1 MAEDDGKGSGRSRF
15 KSKWGKVLKKSEELK
30 SASDSFSGRKGKDL
44 NSQEDV
50 DDFLKPSTDRAAAN
64 RPRLDV
70 SIAQRWPEPSELR
83 QSGALPP
90 DQSQNVNAWRKRRRR
105 EGLTVGFV
113 KTVPEIIGHGGD
125 ETEDP
130 PSDIS
135 RLKARVRG
143 TVPVD
148 NAISHGD
155 HTYHKP
161 APEIL
166 REPKLPQISDSIS
179 SYNQAAPT
187 HRDQNRPAHIEEP
200 PPPPRIGISRAP
212 TGFSAQDENWS
223 PVSDYDDVPSLPQIP
238 KTLDTRLAE
247 RPEQSDAASNLRVS
261 PVPRDPQTLVASR
274 QNSMKADEGM
284 ALRRASAMII
294 EPFDFESGGDIDL
307 GSYAAA
313 TAAYRAE
320 VAATPP
326 TSAVDREPIIPPID
340 TPSPTSPDSP
350 SPFADTN
357 YMKRH
362 SRDAPLAPEHG
373 KAPPPQVSAPRQG
386 AKSPFADPKYF
397 QPRSNNASPSG
408 SLRRDHMNQTSRVQA
423 ARQQPVVPEQQ
434 HFEPQQ
440 IQEASP
446 PPPPPPEHQ
455 TRELRQKRSEMS
467 FAIPQGPRQA
477 PESRRDPS
485 PDKSQRLAENYMQ
498 TLEHPSYTR
507 AAHSTSYEN
516 VPPVASRPLPAP
528 RMMTEPQGSPVSRD
542 RLPPQGRPLETQ
554 PAAPRPAIDHYGS
567 NRYEDSADRFAPVV
581 GSPSSTG
588 SQDQRSPQ
596 SFRSGSDGR
605 SPPQLSQ
612 VVSSRTTSPPF
623 QPEFGAQTRPQAYLT
638 AQPTNSSSSLLGPPR
653 PSPYA
658 RGPSPNGYFDI
669 ERQQP
674 TQPARS
680 PMASLQAIG
689 PSRPGSAHSAQ
700 SLLRPTPPSH
710 SPSASNLAADAAF
723 DDFISRVSH
732 MKGVFSLTAEKEQPA
747 DVCTPPMWVRA
758 AYWWYLRGKT
768 GLESLLQQRAKSRD
782 VEHRELLLQP
792 HVDLAKTSW
801 MLVEPLESYSET
813 GSLSNRQVSET
824 DAILRRDVAALK
836 EHLKSLSHSMLRNN
850 IMPPHQSLIQGQDTQ
865 IWLEYPRFTPEA
877 AAVLGG
883 ASNRRSLIM
892 ETQQSLTSPADAL
905 PLGDTSQ
912 YHYYHRS
919 TVNLSLNT
927 DDVST
932 DRVSVPCVLTVL
944 RGQREYQNTVV
955 IASQNELVYIKI
967 APRQSN
973 SSPVAWQDVS
983 WKASSLAI
991 TVALPRGIDATV
1003 RFYEHDFRALWN
1015 MVEHSRRVD
1024 FSLRPVKGE
1033 IFVHEAQLVEVQ
1045 YADSSNAKA
1054 FPSDKVKR
1062 CRALLWERF
1071 EEFTDGG
1078 AMRRRHRGFRLAVA
1092 TEPGH
1097 KALSSFTHEVCVDG
1111 PLFFE
1116 FITDAAAHGTTA
1128 MVIRISEQSRQCRM
1142 LLVFHDGG
1150 SRQTLYNKLNSID
1163 VDEHETI
1170 VEKVLLTSLNI
1181 EPATRNAGDTPSG
1194 HSELSALQWQR
1205 LGVTNHFSGDSNP
1218 RVPDTVESDSL
1229 RIIARHSLGCIT
1241 DRMNLNKGE
1250 LLLRLPC
1257 TNTPAIQILR
1267 QPQNDL
1273 TMSIDARNTPHH
1285 VADGVAD
1292 IFKVARNIPTIRTL
1306 TFATPQDLHA
1316 FEKAITGFT
1325 VRYDGLASN
1334 LAISRR
1340 RMVVPIYHKWTA
1352 TNVRI
1357 QVVANASNSV
1367 VQLLA
1372 FMEGFAQAEA
1382 LCFQIKSTD
1391 VFEAVKGDGKN
1402 KKWAVKMVDAKFT
1415 LPPLPS
1421 AAATASGRE
1430 QELPAEEMAKRRF
1443 VNLEGLDY
1451 AQEHDDVT
1459 VGFESQEGVSL
1470 PYVLF
1475 LKYLVKPL
1483 ANMDFS
1489 HSPRRFRKSAS
1500 GRCYSATHDRP
1511 EEEDMTDQPS
1521 MSPKMMKKKKKT
1533 DMVGFSSQK
1542 LAPYL
1547 LFLA

>member
-15 KSKWGKVLKKSEELK
+15 KSKWGKILKHSEELK
-30 SASDSFSGRKGKDL
+30 SVSDSFSGRKGKDL

-50 DDFLKPSTDRAAAN
+50 ADFLKPSTDRAAAN

-83 QSGALPP
+83 QAGALPP

-135 RLKARVRG
+135 MLKARARG

-148 NAISHGD
+148 KTINHGD
-155 HTYHKP
+155 HTYQKP
-161 APEIL
+161 APEVL
-166 REPKLPQISDSIS
+166 REPKLPQISD
-179 SYNQAAPT
+179 PT
-187 HRDQNRPAHIEEP
+187 PSHDQIVPTLRDQDRPTHIEEP

-223 PVSDYDDVPSLPQIP
+223 PVSDYDDAPSLPQIP
-238 KTLDTRLAE
+238 KTMDTRLAAE
-247 RPEQSDAASNLRVS
+247 DPDQSDFTNNLRVS
-261 PVPRDPQTLVASR
+261 PIPRDPNTLVAHK

-284 ALRRASAMII
+284 ALRRASAMI
-294 EPFDFESGGDIDL
+294 EPFDFETGGDLDL
-307 GSYAAA
+307 GSFGAA

-326 TSAVDREPIIPPID
+326 TSAVDREPVIPPID

-350 SPFADTN
+350 SPFVDTN
-357 YMKRH
+357 YIKRH
-362 SRDAPLAPEHG
+362 SRDAPLAPEHA
-373 KAPPPQVSAPRQG
+373 KTPPSQVSAPRQG

-408 SLRRDHMNQTSRVQA
+408 SLRRNQMKQTSHVQTT
-423 ARQQPVVPEQQ
+423 RQQPVIPEQQ
-434 HFEPQQ
+434 HFASQQ

-455 TRELRQKRSEMS
+455 ERALRQKRSEMS
-467 FAIPQGPRQA
+467 FAVPQGPRQA

-485 PDKSQRLAENYMQ
+485 PDKSQRLAQDYMQ

-507 AAHSTSYEN
+507 AAHSTGYEN

-528 RMMTEPQGSPVSRD
+528 RMMTEPQGSPTSRV
-542 RLPPQGRPLETQ
+542 RSPPQDRTFETQ
-554 PAAPRPAIDHYGS
+554 PSAPKPAVDHHRLNGYG
-567 NRYEDSADRFAPVV
+567 DSADRFAPAV
-581 GSPSSTG
+581 GNHSRTS

-596 SFRSGSDGR
+596 SIQSGSDGR

-612 VVSSRTTSPPF
+612 LASCRTTSPPS
-623 QPEFGAQTRPQAYLT
+623 QPEFVAQSRSQAYLT

-674 TQPARS
+674 TQPVRS
-680 PMASLQAIG
+680 PMATLQAID
-689 PSRPGSAHSAQ
+689 PSRPGSAHSTQ
-700 SLLRPTPPSH
+700 SFLRPTPPSQT
-710 SPSASNLAADAAF
+710 PSASNLAADAAF
-723 DDFISRVSH
+723 DDFTSRVSH

-747 DVCTPPMWVRA
+747 DVCTPSMWVRA

-768 GLESLLQQRAKSRD
+768 GLESLMQQRAKSRD

-801 MLVEPLESYSET
+801 MLVEPLEAYSET

-824 DAILRRDVAALK
+824 DAMLRRDVAGLK

-865 IWLEYPRFTPEA
+865 IWLEYPRFVPDA

-883 ASNRRSLIM
+883 ASNRRSLIV
-892 ETQQSLTSPADAL
+892 ETHRSITSPSEAL
-905 PLGDTSQ
+905 PLGDTPQ

-927 DDVST
+927 DDVNT

-944 RGQREYQNTVV
+944 RGQRDYQNTVI

-973 SSPVAWQDVS
+973 SSTVAWQDVS

-991 TVALPRGIDATV
+991 SVALPRGIDAAV
-1003 RFYEHDFRALWN
+1003 RFYEQDFRALWN
-1015 MVEHSRRVD
+1015 LVEYSRRID
-1024 FSLRPVKGE
+1024 FSLRPEKGE
-1033 IFVHEAQLVEVQ
+1033 TFVLETQLVEVQ

-1071 EEFTDGG
+1071 EEFQDGG
-1078 AMRRRHRGFRLAVA
+1078 AMRRRHRGLRLAVA

-1097 KALSSFTHEVCVDG
+1097 KALSSFSHEVCVDG

-1142 LLVFHDGG
+1142 LLVFPNGE

-1163 VDEHETI
+1163 VEEHETI
-1170 VEKVLLTSLNI
+1170 VEKVSLTSLNI
-1181 EPATRNAGDTPSG
+1181 EPATRNAGDSPPG

-1205 LGVTNHFSGDSNP
+1205 LGITNHFTGDVNS
-1218 RVPDTVESDSL
+1218 RIPDTVESDSL

-1241 DRMNLNKGE
+1241 DRLNLTKGE

-1257 TNTPAIQILR
+1257 TNSPTIQILR
-1267 QPQNDL
+1267 QPQTDL

-1306 TFATPQDLHA
+1306 TFSTPHDLHA
-1316 FEKAITGFT
+1316 FETAITGFT

-1402 KKWAVKMVDAKFT
+1402 KKWAVRMVDAKFT
-1415 LPPLPS
+1415 LLPPPN

-1430 QELPAEEMAKRRF
+1430 QEIPAEERAKRRF

-1459 VGFESQEGVSL
+1459 VGFESQEGASL
-1470 PYVLF
+1470 F
-1475 LKYLVKPL
+1475 FHSLVQILTKSL
-1483 ANMDFS
+1483 ANNDFP
-1489 HSPRRFRKSAS
+1489 HSPRRFLKSPPGS
-1500 GRCYSATHDRP
+1500 RYSATDDGSK
-1511 EEEDMTDQPS
+1511 EEDM
-1521 MSPKMMKKKKKT
+1521 M
-1533 DMVGFSSQK
+1533 
-1542 LAPYL
+1542 Y
-1547 LFLA
+1547 

>member
-15 KSKWGKVLKKSEELK
+15 KSKWGKILKQSEELK
-30 SASDSFSGRKGKDL
+30 SDTFSSRKGKDL

-50 DDFLKPSTDRAAAN
+50 ADFLKPSTDRAAAN

-70 SIAQRWPEPSELR
+70 SIAQRWPEPSEVR
-83 QSGALPP
+83 QAGALPP

-135 RLKARVRG
+135 MLKARARG
-143 TVPVD
+143 PVAVD
-148 NAISHGD
+148 NTISHGD
-155 HTYHKP
+155 HTYQKS
-161 APEIL
+161 APEVL
-166 REPKLPQISDSIS
+166 REPKLPQVSVPTPSQDQI
-179 SYNQAAPT
+179 APT
-187 HRDQNRPAHIEEP
+187 HRDQNHPVHIEEP

-212 TGFSAQDENWS
+212 TGFSAHDENWS
-223 PVSDYDDVPSLPQIP
+223 PVSDYDDAPSLPQIP

-247 RPEQSDAASNLRVS
+247 RPEQPNTTSNLRVS
-261 PVPRDPQTLVASR
+261 PIPRDPNTLVAKK

-284 ALRRASAMII
+284 ALRRASAMI
-294 EPFDFESGGDIDL
+294 EPFDFETGGGIDL
-307 GSYAAA
+307 GSFAAS

-326 TSAVDREPIIPPID
+326 VSAVDRVPIIPPID
-340 TPSPTSPDSP
+340 TPSPTSPESP
-350 SPFADTN
+350 SPFMDTN
-357 YMKRH
+357 YIKRH
-362 SRDAPLAPEHG
+362 SRDAPLVPEHG
-373 KAPPPQVSAPRQG
+373 KTPPPQVSAPRQG

-408 SLRRDHMNQTSRVQA
+408 SLRRDHINQTSRVQA
-423 ARQQPVVPEQQ
+423 ARQQPVVPEQPRFDS
-434 HFEPQQ
+434 HQ

-455 TRELRQKRSEMS
+455 TRTLRSQRSEMR
-467 FAIPQGPRQA
+467 FAVPQGPRQA

-485 PDKSQRLAENYMQ
+485 PDKSQRLAQDYMQ

-507 AAHSTSYEN
+507 AAHSTGYEN
-516 VPPVASRPLPAP
+516 VPLVASRPLPAP
-528 RMMTEPQGSPVSRD
+528 RMMTEPQGSPTNRHRS
-542 RLPPQGRPLETQ
+542 PPQDRTFETHP
-554 PAAPRPAIDHYGS
+554 PAPKPAVDHYRS
-567 NRYEDSADRFAPVV
+567 NEYGETADRFAPVA
-581 GSPSSTG
+581 GSHSRTS

-596 SFRSGSDGR
+596 SVQSGSDGR

-612 VVSSRTTSPPF
+612 LASSRTTSPPF
-623 QPEFGAQTRPQAYLT
+623 QPDFAAQTRPQAYLT
-638 AQPTNSSSSLLGPPR
+638 AQPTNSSSSLLGPPK

-674 TQPARS
+674 IQPARS
-680 PMASLQAIG
+680 PIATLQATD
-689 PSRPGSAHSAQ
+689 PSRPGSSHSTQ

-747 DVCTPPMWVRA
+747 DLCTPSMWVRA

-813 GSLSNRQVSET
+813 GSLSNRQGSET
-824 DAILRRDVAALK
+824 DAMLRRDVASLK

-850 IMPPHQSLIQGQDTQ
+850 IMPPHSSLIQGQDTQ

-892 ETQQSLTSPADAL
+892 ETPRTLPLPSDAL

-927 DDVST
+927 DDVNT
-932 DRVSVPCVLTVL
+932 DRVSVPCILTVL
-944 RGQREYQNTVV
+944 RGQRDYQNTVI

-1003 RFYEHDFRALWN
+1003 RFYEQDFRALWN
-1015 MVEHSRRVD
+1015 IVEYSRRID
-1024 FSLRPVKGE
+1024 FSLRPEKGE
-1033 IFVHEAQLVEVQ
+1033 TFVYETQLVEVQ

-1071 EEFTDGG
+1071 EEFQDGG

-1097 KALSSFTHEVCVDG
+1097 KALSSFSHEVCVDG

-1142 LLVFHDGG
+1142 LLVFPNGE
-1150 SRQTLYNKLNSID
+1150 SRQTLHNKLNSID
-1163 VDEHETI
+1163 VEEHETI

-1181 EPATRNAGDTPSG
+1181 EPATRNAGDMPPG

-1205 LGVTNHFSGDSNP
+1205 LGITNHFTGDANS
-1218 RVPDTVESDSL
+1218 RIPDTVESESL

-1241 DRMNLNKGE
+1241 DRLNLTKGE

-1257 TNTPAIQILR
+1257 TNTPTIQILR
-1267 QPQNDL
+1267 QPQTDL

-1292 IFKVARNIPTIRTL
+1292 VFKVARNIPTIRTL

-1357 QVVANASNSV
+1357 QVVANATNSV

-1372 FMEGFAQAEA
+1372 FMEDFAQAEA

-1415 LPPLPS
+1415 LLPPPN
-1421 AAATASGRE
+1421 AAAAASGRE
-1430 QELPAEEMAKRRF
+1430 QEMRAEERAKRRF

-1459 VGFESQEGVSL
+1459 VGFDFQEGVSL
-1470 PYVLF
+1470 VL
-1475 LKYLVKPL
+1475 
-1483 ANMDFS
+1483 
-1489 HSPRRFRKSAS
+1489 
-1500 GRCYSATHDRP
+1500 
-1511 EEEDMTDQPS
+1511 
-1521 MSPKMMKKKKKT
+1521 
-1533 DMVGFSSQK
+1533 
-1542 LAPYL
+1542 L
-1547 LFLA
+1547 LFSVLIPGHLLTFISPTARDDFAKFLPAAVIVPRMIALRRKI

>member
-30 SASDSFSGRKGKDL
+30 NASDNFSGRKGKDL

-83 QSGALPP
+83 QAGALPP

-135 RLKARVRG
+135 ILKARARG

-148 NAISHGD
+148 KVISHED
-155 HTYHKP
+155 HTYQKP

-166 REPKLPQISDSIS
+166 REPKLPQISDPTP
-179 SYNQAAPT
+179 SYNQIAPPQ
-187 HRDQNRPAHIEEP
+187 RYQDRPAHIEEP

-223 PVSDYDDVPSLPQIP
+223 PVSDYDDAPPLPQIP

-247 RPEQSDAASNLRVS
+247 RSEQSNATSNLRVS
-261 PVPRDPQTLVASR
+261 PVPRDPHTLVASR

-294 EPFDFESGGDIDL
+294 EPFDFEAGGDIDL

-350 SPFADTN
+350 SPFVDTN

-373 KAPPPQVSAPRQG
+373 KTPPPQVSAPRQG

-423 ARQQPVVPEQQ
+423 ARQQAIVPEQ
-434 HFEPQQ
+434 HRFDSQQ

-455 TRELRQKRSEMS
+455 NRELRQKRSEMS
-467 FAIPQGPRQA
+467 FGAPQGPRQA

-485 PDKSQRLAENYMQ
+485 PDKSQRLAQDYMQ

-507 AAHSTSYEN
+507 AAHSTGYEN
-516 VPPVASRPLPAP
+516 VPPVATRPVPAP
-528 RMMTEPQGSPVSRD
+528 RMMTEPQGSPVSRE
-542 RLPPQGRPLETQ
+542 RLPPQGRGFETQ
-554 PAAPRPAIDHYGS
+554 PAAPKSVVDHYQSG
-567 NRYEDSADRFAPVV
+567 RYEDSADRFVPAV
-581 GSPSSTG
+581 GSHSPTSSQG
-588 SQDQRSPQ
+588 QRSPQ
-596 SFRSGSDGR
+596 SIQSGSDGR
-605 SPPQLSQ
+605 SPPQQSQ
-612 VVSSRTTSPPF
+612 LASSRTISPAF
-623 QPEFGAQTRPQAYLT
+623 QPDFVAQTRPQAYLT
-638 AQPTNSSSSLLGPPR
+638 AQPTNSSSSLLGPPK

-669 ERQQP
+669 DRQQP
-674 TQPARS
+674 IQPARS
-680 PMASLQAIG
+680 PMASLQVTDS
-689 PSRPGSAHSAQ
+689 SRPGSAHSTQ
-700 SLLRPTPPSH
+700 SFLRPTPPSH

-747 DVCTPPMWVRA
+747 DYCTPSMWVRA

-813 GSLSNRQVSET
+813 GALSSHQVSET
-824 DAILRRDVAALK
+824 DAMLRRDVAALK
-836 EHLKSLSHSMLRNN
+836 EHLKSLSYSMLRNN

-883 ASNRRSLIM
+883 ASNRRSLIL
-892 ETQQSLTSPADAL
+892 EAPKSITSPSDAL
-905 PLGDTSQ
+905 PLGDSAQ

-932 DRVSVPCVLTVL
+932 DRVSVPCVMTVL
-944 RGQREYQNTVV
+944 RGQRDYQNTVI

-1003 RFYEHDFRALWN
+1003 
-1015 MVEHSRRVD
+1015 
-1024 FSLRPVKGE
+1024 
-1033 IFVHEAQLVEVQ
+1033 Q

-1078 AMRRRHRGFRLAVA
+1078 AMRRRHRGYRLAVA

-1128 MVIRISEQSRQCRM
+1128 MVIRIQEQSRQCRM

-1170 VEKVLLTSLNI
+1170 VEKVSLTSLNI
-1181 EPATRNAGDTPSG
+1181 EPATRNAGDSPPG

-1205 LGVTNHFSGDSNP
+1205 LGITNHFSGDSNP
-1218 RVPDTVESDSL
+1218 RVPDTVESDGL

-1402 KKWAVKMVDAKFT
+1402 KKWAIKMVDAKFT
-1415 LPPLPS
+1415 LPPLS
-1421 AAATASGRE
+1421 NAAATASGRE
-1430 QELPAEEMAKRRF
+1430 QELPAEESAKRRF

-1470 PYVLF
+1470 P
-1475 LKYLVKPL
+1475 
-1483 ANMDFS
+1483 FS
-1489 HSPRRFRKSAS
+1489 CPHSGQVA
-1500 GRCYSATHDRP
+1500 C
-1511 EEEDMTDQPS
+1511 
-1521 MSPKMMKKKKKT
+1521 
-1533 DMVGFSSQK
+1533 
-1542 LAPYL
+1542 
-1547 LFLA
+1547 

>member
-15 KSKWGKVLKKSEELK
+15 KSKWGKILKHSEELK
-30 SASDSFSGRKGKDL
+30 SDTFSSRKGKDL

-50 DDFLKPSTDRAAAN
+50 ADFLKPSTDRAAAN

-83 QSGALPP
+83 QAGALPP

-135 RLKARVRG
+135 MLKAKARG

-148 NAISHGD
+148 KVNSYEN
-155 HTYHKP
+155 HTYQKP
-161 APEIL
+161 ASENL
-166 REPKLPQISDSIS
+166 REPKLPQISDLIPSHA
-179 SYNQAAPT
+179 QAAPT
-187 HRDQNRPAHIEEP
+187 QRDEHRPAHIEEP

-223 PVSDYDDVPSLPQIP
+223 PVSDYDDAPPLPQIP

-247 RPEQSDAASNLRVS
+247 RPEQSNATSNLRVS
-261 PVPRDPQTLVASR
+261 PIPRDPNTLVASKR
-274 QNSMKADEGM
+274 NSMKADEGM
-284 ALRRASAMII
+284 ALRRASAMI
-294 EPFDFESGGDIDL
+294 EPFDFEAGGDIDL
-307 GSYAAA
+307 GNYAAA

-340 TPSPTSPDSP
+340 TPSPTSPESP
-350 SPFADTN
+350 SPFVDRN
-357 YMKRH
+357 YIKRH

-373 KAPPPQVSAPRQG
+373 KTPPPQVSVPRQG

-408 SLRRDHMNQTSRVQA
+408 SLRRDHMNQAGRVQA
-423 ARQQPVVPEQQ
+423 TRQQPVVPEQQ
-434 HFEPQQ
+434 RFDPQQ

-455 TRELRQKRSEMS
+455 TRTLRQQRSEMS
-467 FAIPQGPRQA
+467 FAVPQGPRQA

-485 PDKSQRLAENYMQ
+485 PDKSQRLAQNYMQ

-507 AAHSTSYEN
+507 AAHSTGYEN
-516 VPPVASRPLPAP
+516 APPVAARPLPAP
-528 RMMTEPQGSPVSRD
+528 RLMTEPQGSPINRN
-542 RLPPQGRPLETQ
+542 RLPPQDRTFETQ
-554 PAAPRPAIDHYGS
+554 PDVTQSAADQYRSNGYG
-567 NRYEDSADRFAPVV
+567 DTTDRFAPPV
-581 GSPSSTG
+581 GSHSRTS

-596 SFRSGSDGR
+596 SIQSGSDGR

-612 VVSSRTTSPPF
+612 LASSRTTSPPF
-623 QPEFGAQTRPQAYLT
+623 QPEFVAQTRPQAYLT
-638 AQPTNSSSSLLGPPR
+638 AQSTNSSSSLLGPPK

-674 TQPARS
+674 IHPVRS
-680 PMASLQAIG
+680 PMATLQATD
-689 PSRPGSAHSAQ
+689 PSRPGSAHSTQ
-700 SLLRPTPPSH
+700 SFLRPTPPSH
-710 SPSASNLAADAAF
+710 NPSASNLAADAAF

-747 DVCTPPMWVRA
+747 EVCTPSMWVRA
-758 AYWWYLRGKT
+758 ACWWYLRGKT

-813 GSLSNRQVSET
+813 GSLSNRQTSET
-824 DAILRRDVAALK
+824 DAMLRRDVAALK

-877 AAVLGG
+877 VAVLGG
-883 ASNRRSLIM
+883 ASNRRSLIV
-892 ETQQSLTSPADAL
+892 ETQRSLTSPSEAL

-944 RGQREYQNTVV
+944 RGQRDYQNTVI

-991 TVALPRGIDATV
+991 SVALPRGIDASV
-1003 RFYEHDFRALWN
+1003 RFYEQDFRALWN
-1015 MVEHSRRVD
+1015 IVEYSRRID
-1024 FSLRPVKGE
+1024 FSLRPEKGE
-1033 IFVHEAQLVEVQ
+1033 TFVYETQLVEVQ
-1045 YADSSNAKA
+1045 YADSSNSKA

-1071 EEFTDGG
+1071 EEFQDGG
-1078 AMRRRHRGFRLAVA
+1078 GMRRRHRGFRLVVA

-1097 KALSSFTHEVCVDG
+1097 KALSSFSHEVCVDG

-1142 LLVFHDGG
+1142 LLVFPNGE
-1150 SRQTLYNKLNSID
+1150 SRQTLHNKLNSID
-1163 VDEHETI
+1163 VEEHETI
-1170 VEKVLLTSLNI
+1170 VEKVSLTSFTI
-1181 EPATRNAGDTPSG
+1181 EPATRTAGDTLPG

-1205 LGVTNHFSGDSNP
+1205 LGITNHFTGDANS

-1241 DRMNLNKGE
+1241 DRLNLTKGE

-1257 TNTPAIQILR
+1257 TNTPTIQILR
-1267 QPQNDL
+1267 QPQTDM

-1292 IFKVARNIPTIRTL
+1292 VFKVARNIPTIRTL

-1316 FEKAITGFT
+1316 FQTAITGFT

-1415 LPPLPS
+1415 LLPPPN

-1430 QELPAEEMAKRRF
+1430 QEISPEERAKRRF

-1459 VGFESQEGVSL
+1459 VGFESQEGTSL
-1470 PYVLF
+1470 LF
-1475 LKYLVKPL
+1475 FSIYKSTVKSL
-1483 ANMDFS
+1483 ANVQFS
-1489 HSPRRFRKSAS
+1489 HSPRRFRKSPP
-1500 GRCYSATHDRP
+1500 GRCDSAAYDRS
-1511 EEEDMTDQPS
+1511 EEEDMRRPTRRS
-1521 MSPKMMKKKKKT
+1521 KKKT
-1533 DMVGFSSQK
+1533 NIFESSSLFSYCFWHSTGV
-1542 LAPYL
+1542 
-1547 LFLA
+1547 

>member
-15 KSKWGKVLKKSEELK
+15 KSKWGKILKHSEELK
-30 SASDSFSGRKGKDL
+30 SVSDSFSGRKGKEL

-50 DDFLKPSTDRAAAN
+50 ADFLKPSTDRAAAN

-83 QSGALPP
+83 QAGALPP

-135 RLKARVRG
+135 MLKARARG
-143 TVPVD
+143 VVPD
-148 NAISHGD
+148 DKAISHGD
-155 HTYHKP
+155 HTYQKP

-166 REPKLPQISDSIS
+166 REPKLPQISDPTPHHD
-179 SYNQAAPT
+179 QVAPT
-187 HRDQNRPAHIEEP
+187 YRDQNRPAHIEEP

-212 TGFSAQDENWS
+212 TGFSAQDEDWS
-223 PVSDYDDVPSLPQIP
+223 PISDYDDAPSLPQIP
-238 KTLDTRLAE
+238 KTLDTRLTGHV
-247 RPEQSDAASNLRVS
+247 EQPNATSKLRVS
-261 PVPRDPQTLVASR
+261 PTPRDPHTLVASK
-274 QNSMKADEGM
+274 QTSMRANEGM
-284 ALRRASAMII
+284 ALRRASAMI

-307 GSYAAA
+307 GNYAAA

-326 TSAVDREPIIPPID
+326 MSAVDREPIIPPID

-350 SPFADTN
+350 SPFVDTN
-357 YMKRH
+357 YIKRH
-362 SRDAPLAPEHG
+362 SRDAPLALEHA
-373 KAPPPQVSAPRQG
+373 KPPPSQVSAPRQG
-386 AKSPFADPKYF
+386 ARSPFADPKFF

-408 SLRRDHMNQTSRVQA
+408 SMRRDHINQANHLHSTK
-423 ARQQPVVPEQQ
+423 QQPDLPEQQ
-434 HFEPQQ
+434 RFDSH
-440 IQEASP
+440 QETSP

-455 TRELRQKRSEMS
+455 VRALRSQRSEMS
-467 FAIPQGPRQA
+467 FAVPQGPRKA

-485 PDKSQRLAENYMQ
+485 PDKSQRLAQDYVQ

-507 AAHSTSYEN
+507 AAHSTGHEN
-516 VPPVASRPLPAP
+516 VPPVAARPLPAP
-528 RMMTEPQGSPVSRD
+528 RMMTEPQHSPASSRD
-542 RLPPQGRPLETQ
+542 RLPLQDRTFETQ
-554 PAAPRPAIDHYGS
+554 SAAPKPAVDHYRS
-567 NRYEDSADRFAPVV
+567 NAYGDSPDGLPGARGHSRA
-581 GSPSSTG
+581 S

-596 SFRSGSDGR
+596 SVQSGSDGR

-612 VVSSRTTSPPF
+612 LASSRTISPSF
-623 QPEFGAQTRPQAYLT
+623 QPESVAQNRHQAYLT
-638 AQPTNSSSSLLGPPR
+638 AQPTSSASSQLGPPR

-674 TQPARS
+674 IQPARS
-680 PMASLQAIG
+680 PMASLQVSDS
-689 PSRPGSAHSAQ
+689 SRPVSAHSTQ
-700 SLLRPTPPSH
+700 SFLRPTPPSH

-723 DDFISRVSH
+723 DDFTSRVSH

-747 DVCTPPMWVRA
+747 DVCTPSMWVRA

-782 VEHRELLLQP
+782 AEHRELLLQP

-801 MLVEPLESYSET
+801 MLSEPLESYSET
-813 GSLSNRQVSET
+813 GSLSEHQVSQT
-824 DAILRRDVAALK
+824 DAMLRRDVAALK
-836 EHLKSLSHSMLRNN
+836 DHLKSLSYSMQRNN

-865 IWLEYPRFTPEA
+865 IWQEYPRFTPEA

-883 ASNRRSLIM
+883 ASIRRSLIV
-892 ETQQSLTSPADAL
+892 ETHRNLTPPSEAL
-905 PLGDTSQ
+905 PLGDTPQ
-912 YHYYHRS
+912 YHCYHRS

-927 DDVST
+927 DDANT

-944 RGQREYQNTVV
+944 RGQRDYQNTVI

-973 SSPVAWQDVS
+973 SSAVAWQDVS

-991 TVALPRGIDATV
+991 SVALPRGIDATV
-1003 RFYEHDFRALWN
+1003 RFYEQDFRAMWN
-1015 MVEHSRRVD
+1015 IVEYSRRLD
-1024 FSLRPVKGE
+1024 FSLRPEKGE
-1033 IFVHEAQLVEVQ
+1033 VFIHEAQLVEVQ
-1045 YADSSNAKA
+1045 YADSSNTMA
-1054 FPSDKVKR
+1054 FPQDKVKH
-1062 CRALLWERF
+1062 CRVLLWERF
-1071 EEFTDGG
+1071 EEFSDGG

-1092 TEPGH
+1092 TEPKH
-1097 KALSSFTHEVCVDG
+1097 KALSSFSHEVCVNG

-1142 LLVFHDGG
+1142 LLVFHDGET
-1150 SRQTLYNKLNSID
+1150 RQTLYNKLNSID
-1163 VDEHETI
+1163 IEEHETI
-1170 VEKVLLTSLNI
+1170 VEKVSLTSLNI
-1181 EPATRNAGDTPSG
+1181 EPATRNAGDSAPG

-1205 LGVTNHFSGDSNP
+1205 LGITNQFTGEANP
-1218 RVPDTVESDSL
+1218 RIPDTVESDSL
-1229 RIIARHSLGCIT
+1229 RIIARHSHGCIT
-1241 DRMNLNKGE
+1241 DRLNLNKCE

-1257 TNTPAIQILR
+1257 TNSPTIQILR
-1267 QPQNDL
+1267 QPQADM
-1273 TMSIDARNTPHH
+1273 TMSLDARNTPHH
-1285 VADGVAD
+1285 VSDGVAD
-1292 IFKVARNIPTIRTL
+1292 IFKVARNLPTIRTL

-1325 VRYDGLASN
+1325 IRYDGLASN

-1357 QVVANASNSV
+1357 QVVANATNSV

-1391 VFEAVKGDGKN
+1391 VFEAVKGDGTN

-1415 LPPLPS
+1415 LLPAPS
-1421 AAATASGRE
+1421 AAATASGKD
-1430 QELPAEEMAKRRF
+1430 QDVSAEETAKRRF

-1459 VGFESQEGVSL
+1459 VGFDSQEGMSL
-1470 PYVLF
+1470 F
-1475 LKYLVKPL
+1475 
-1483 ANMDFS
+1483 FS
-1489 HSPRRFRKSAS
+1489 FSLLELWESLTNTSLHSARRFRKSPPGAHHGGS
-1500 GRCYSATHDRP
+1500 HDGI
-1511 EEEDMTDQPS
+1511 EEEDMMMMRLDLS
-1521 MSPKMMKKKKKT
+1521 NMSGSILKT
-1533 DMVGFSSQK
+1533 FQVRSCF
-1542 LAPYL
+1542 APFL
-1547 LFLA
+1547 LFWA